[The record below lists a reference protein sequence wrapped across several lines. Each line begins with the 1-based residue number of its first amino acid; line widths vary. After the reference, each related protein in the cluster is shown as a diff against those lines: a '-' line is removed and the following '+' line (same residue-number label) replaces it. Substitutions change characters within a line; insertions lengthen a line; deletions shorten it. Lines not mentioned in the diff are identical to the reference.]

1 LVTTWRKSRPDCLQ
15 LQSGLDQG
23 KWTDE
28 ICSLPASFICEGDLC
43 PNDPADAGVRFDV
56 ADEPLRVE
64 HEARMTFRS
73 VGATDGLLI
82 WSWRGD
88 LRGDCK
94 STLPDSSS
102 SCSTFVDIE
111 RGRSFQLG
119 LLGFQQGDYDLE
131 GALYDYTGP
140 ESLFQEPVC
149 RVHSTI
155 KVVRAR

>member
-1 LVTTWRKSRPDCLQ
+1 MLAFGAAVAAFGCGEDKCENITGPSTVQ
-15 LQSGLDQG
+15 LTLD
-23 KWTDE
+23 E
-28 ICSLPASFICEGDLC
+28 
-43 PNDPADAGVRFDV
+43 DAGVRFDV

-88 LRGDCK
+88 LRADCK

-102 SCSTFVDIE
+102 RCSTLVDIE

-119 LLGFQQGDYDLE
+119 LLGSKPGDYDLE
-131 GALYDYTGP
+131 GALYDYKGP
-140 ESLFQEPVC
+140 ESYFEEPIC
-149 RVHSTI
+149 RVHSSI
-155 KVVRAR
+155 KVTRAR